1 RFTPTPPPA
10 SSPLPLHD
18 ALPIYCYWDGALLA
32 GHAADGARIPPGV
45 RPFPSQFVFPSGL
58 ACRNFDQLATACMQN
73 WQESINLLKQGFLA
87 SFLGAIGR
95 ADLALAAQEAARF
108 PDQDRG
114 LDQLLAKLP

>member
-32 GHAADGARIPPGV
+32 GHAADGARIPPGA

-73 WQESINLLKQGFLA
+73 WQESINLLKQGRSEEHTSELQSLTNLVF
-87 SFLGAIGR
+87 R
-95 ADLALAAQEAARF
+95 
-108 PDQDRG
+108 
-114 LDQLLAKLP
+114 LLLS